1 MILEGLEEKRMSSET
16 GKNIKIS
23 VFGQSHSEA
32 IGVVV
37 DGIPA
42 GESFDLAPVL
52 EFMKRRAP
60 SGKAYTTMRK
70 ETDEPE
76 ILSGLLRDEKAEGEI
91 YVSCGAPIC
100 AVIRNRDTRSAD
112 YENLRFV
119 PRPSHADYPAYIK
132 YKGFNDIRGG
142 GQFSGRLTAPLC
154 FAGALCIELLKKR
167 GINVGAHIF
176 SVGDIRDKSFETVA
190 LSLNELKAASVKEFP
205 VIEEEAGER
214 MRELIAE
221 AKGRGDSVG
230 GIVECAVTGLPAG
243 LGDPMFDGVEN
254 IVSRM
259 LFAIP
264 AVKGVE
270 FGDGFGLSS
279 SFGSLANDPY
289 ELREGK
295 ILTKTNHNGG
305 ILGGITTGMPLI
317 VRAAFKPTP
326 SIALSQDSVDLLS
339 MKEEK
344 LTVKGR
350 HDPCI
355 VPRAVP
361 CVEAAAAIALC
372 DLMLS

>member
-1 MILEGLEEKRMSSET
+1 MSSET

-32 IGVVV
+32 IGVVA

-42 GESFDLAPVL
+42 GERFDMEKIRA
-52 EFMKRRAP
+52 FMGRRAP

-70 ETDEPE
+70 ETDAPR
-76 ILSGLLRDEKAEGEI
+76 ILSGLLKDESAEGDI
-91 YVSCGAPIC
+91 YVSCGAPVC
-100 AVIRNRDTRSAD
+100 AVIENKDTRSKD

-142 GQFSGRLTAPLC
+142 GHFSGRLTAPIC
-154 FAGALCIELLKKR
+154 FAGALCKEMLERR
-167 GINVGAHIF
+167 GIRIGAHIY
-176 SVGDIRDKSFETVA
+176 SVGGIKDEPYDVVNISAEKL
-190 LSLNELKAASVKEFP
+190 LSAGKKEFP
-205 VIEEEAGER
+205 VNSDSSGER
-214 MRELIAE
+214 MLELIAE

-230 GIVECAVTGLPAG
+230 GIVECAVTGLAPG

-254 IVSRM
+254 IISRL
-259 LFAIP
+259 LFGIP

-270 FGDGFGLSS
+270 FGDGFLLSD
-279 SFGSLANDPY
+279 SFGSRMNDAY
-289 ELREGK
+289 EISDGK
-295 ILTKTNHNGG
+295 VRTKTNHNGG
-305 ILGGITTGMPLI
+305 ILGGITTGMPII

-326 SIALSQDSVDLLS
+326 SVAISQDSVNLAD
-339 MKEEK
+339 MKDEK
-344 LTVKGR
+344 LVIHGR

-361 CVEAAAAIALC
+361 CVEAAVAIAVC
-372 DLMLS
+372 DIMAPVL

>member
-1 MILEGLEEKRMSSET
+1 MSSET

-91 YVSCGAPIC
+91 YVSCGAPVC

-176 SVGDIRDKSFETVA
+176 SVGDIRDKSFETVD
-190 LSLNELKAASVKEFP
+190 LSLNELKAASLKEFP

-361 CVEAAAAIALC
+361 CVEAAVAIALC

>member
-91 YVSCGAPIC
+91 YVSCGAPVC

-361 CVEAAAAIALC
+361 CVEAAVAIALC